1 MACIITGVRM
11 KFFRPLLAA
20 FVTVLFCAG
29 AGAQF
34 RLPREKPG
42 TLTIPPSA
50 SAQPAAA
57 SASASAAP
65 AASAPGD
72 TVGDKEAAGKLAAS
86 GWLVL
91 LDRRDWGRAWET
103 ASTTFRTT
111 VPLATWMDNVPKVR
125 DGLGALVDR
134 APAEMTYKTSLP
146 GRPPGEY
153 VTVLFLSKFENK
165 QEQEVVTTVREADG
179 HWRVT
184 GYSTQ

>member
-1 MACIITGVRM
+1 M
-11 KFFRPLLAA
+11 KFARPLLAA
-20 FVTVLFCAG
+20 FISVLFCAG
-29 AGAQF
+29 AAAQF
-34 RLPREKPG
+34 RLPRDKPG
-42 TLTIPPSA
+42 GLILPPSV

-57 SASASAAP
+57 AASASAPAATAP
-65 AASAPGD
+65 AASAPGE
-72 TVGDKEAAGKLAAS
+72 TVGDKEAAGKLAAG

>member
-1 MACIITGVRM
+1 M
-11 KFFRPLLAA
+11 KFSRPLLAA
-20 FVTVLFCAG
+20 FVTVLFSAG

-42 TLTIPPSA
+42 SLIVPPSTSVQPAATAATPSA
-50 SAQPAAA
+50 SAAAP
-57 SASASAAP
+57 AAP
-65 AASAPGD
+65 AASAPGE

-91 LDRRDWGRAWET
+91 LDRRDWGRSWES

-134 APAEMTYKTSLP
+134 VPAEMTYKTSLP

-179 HWRVT
+179 RWRVT
-184 GYSTQ
+184 GYSTR